1 MKKSTKRILISL
13 FAIVIIA
20 SMCVSAAAATK
31 YTVVKGDSM
40 WKIAVKYEVG
50 LSEIISAN
58 PQIKNPDLI
67 YPGDVLNIPTLDE
80 EVLNFENEV
89 VTLVNNIRVNYGLK
103 PLLINW
109 QLARVARYKSMD
121 MHDNKYFSHTS
132 PTYGSPFDMI
142 RAFNIKFSHAGENIA
157 MGYKSPKDVVDAWM
171 KSPGHKANIL
181 NENFTQIG
189 VGYVENGRYW
199 TQMFIG

>member
-1 MKKSTKRILISL
+1 MKKSTKKILVSL
-13 FAIVIIA
+13 FAIVIIL
-20 SMCVSAAAATK
+20 SMCVSAGAATQ

-40 WKIAVKYEVG
+40 WKIAVKYEIG

-67 YPGDVLNIPTLDE
+67 YPGDVLTIPTLDE
-80 EVLNFENEV
+80 NVLNFENEV

-109 QLARVARYKSMD
+109 QLARVARYKSTD

-132 PTYGSPFDMI
+132 STYGSPFDMI

-157 MGYKSPKDVVDAWM
+157 MGYTTPKAVVDAWM

-189 VGYVENGRYW
+189 VGYVKDGNYW

>member
-1 MKKSTKRILISL
+1 MKKSTKKVLISL
-13 FAIVIIA
+13 FAIVMIV
-20 SMCVSAAAATK
+20 SMCVSAGAATK

-80 EVLNFENEV
+80 GVLNFENEV

-109 QLARVARYKSMD
+109 QLARVARYKSTD
-121 MHDNKYFSHTS
+121 MRDNKYFSHTS

-157 MGYKSPKDVVDAWM
+157 MGYTTPKAVVDAWM

-189 VGYVENGRYW
+189 VGYVKDGNYW
-199 TQMFIG
+199 TQMFVG

>member
-1 MKKSTKRILISL
+1 MKRSTKRIFILL
-13 FAIVIIA
+13 FSIVIIGA
-20 SMCVSAAAATK
+20 MCVTALADTQ

-50 LSEIISAN
+50 LSEIKSAN

-67 YPGDVLNIPTLDE
+67 YPGDKITIPTIDE
-80 EVLNFENEV
+80 GVSKFENEV

-109 QLARVARYKSMD
+109 ELARVARYKSTD

-132 PTYGSPFDMI
+132 PTYGSPFEMI
-142 RAFNIKFSHAGENIA
+142 RAFNIKFSSAGENIA
-157 MGYKSPKDVVDAWM
+157 KGYTSPKAVVDAWM

-181 NENFTQIG
+181 NESYTQIG
-189 VGYVENGRYW
+189 VGYVKDGNYW
-199 TQMFIG
+199 TQMFVG